1 VEGKNKSVDLQG
13 LKCSQCDKLVH
24 WSCDGMT
31 KEMFGNIKNAAQYF
45 RCQECVKAT
54 KDGPNGLLAQIQ
66 VTLNDM
72 NGKMTGFMERLT
84 GVEKDVKALKDKMVT
99 LESQGQGSQ
108 TLASLTRHVKEA
120 LKREMSVIGYGLP
133 EQDYEEEKECKSQG
147 KKDVLTLMAQLTLPE
162 SSLREVFRLG
172 KKSDKTRPILVNM
185 DSTASALDFIHKQWK
200 ENDNEW

>member
-1 VEGKNKSVDLQG
+1 MLTSRRMSLSNQLCNKCNKTVEGKNKSVDLQG

-31 KEMFGNIKNAAQYF
+31 KEMFGNIKNAVQYF

-66 VTLNDM
+66 VTLNEM

-120 LKREMSVIGYGLP
+120 LKRERCL
-133 EQDYEEEKECKSQG
+133 
-147 KKDVLTLMAQLTLPE
+147 
-162 SSLREVFRLG
+162 SL
-172 KKSDKTRPILVNM
+172 SM
-185 DSTASALDFIHKQWK
+185 DFQNKIMRRKRNANPKARRTFLL
-200 ENDNEW
+200 